1 MSHLLKHAQS
11 VRRSFSRLRAIA
23 ASLALLLVGQ
33 LLLPPSAHGYAVLAH
48 QALID
53 TVWETHLKPLLKAK
67 YPDATEDELSGAQ
80 AYAYGGS
87 IIQDF
92 GYYPHGSHFFS
103 DLTHY
108 VRSGDFVMALLRD
121 SHNVYDYAFALG
133 ALSHYAT
140 DSEGHRLATNR
151 AVPLLYPP
159 LQRKFGDVVTYE
171 DDELAHVKTEFGFD
185 VLQVAQQHYAPES
198 YHDFIGFEVSQPLL
212 DQAFQETYGIQLK
225 SVMHDEEEALN
236 SYRHDVSNLIPKATR
251 IGWSLKEKEIQ
262 ADEPGATRRKFLYN
276 LSRAQYE
283 KEWGKNYERPS
294 EGERFLAFLYKLLPK
309 FGPLRVL
316 ELKTPTP
323 ETERMFEES
332 FNAAVAHYR
341 RLLKEEREGALQ
353 LANVNFDVGTET
365 GAGKYRLNDDA
376 HAQLLH
382 RLAEKKFA
390 CLSPDLRQEMLV
402 FFADSDAP
410 YAFKK
415 DHKAWD
421 RMQEELQVLKSTGG
435 ETPQSPQATARVKPP
450 AD

>member
-1 MSHLLKHAQS
+1 VLKLAQS
-11 VRRSFSRLRAIA
+11 IGGACFGLRTVP
-23 ASLALLLVGQ
+23 ASLALLLVAQ
-33 LLLPPSAHGYAVLAH
+33 LLLPPAGFGYAVLAH

-53 TVWETHLKPLLKAK
+53 TVWDTHLKPLLKAK

-80 AYAYGGS
+80 AYAYGGA

-140 DSEGHRLATNR
+140 DCEGHRLATNR

-159 LQRKFGDVVTYE
+159 LRKKFGDVVTYE

-185 VLQVAQQHYAPES
+185 VLQVAQQHYAPTS

-212 DQAFQETYGIQLK
+212 DEAFWATYGIELK
-225 SVMHDEEEALN
+225 SVMHDEEQALN

-251 IGWSLKEKEIQ
+251 IAWSLKEKEIQ
-262 ADEPGATRRKFLYN
+262 ADEPGATKRKFLYN
-276 LSRAQYE
+276 LSRSQYE
-283 KEWGKNYERPS
+283 KEWGKNYEQPS
-294 EGERFLAFLYKLLPK
+294 TGERFLAFLYKLLPK
-309 FGPLRVL
+309 FGPLKVL

-323 ETERMFEES
+323 ETQKMFEES
-332 FNAAVAHYR
+332 FNAAVSHYR
-341 RLLKEEREGALQ
+341 RLLREEREGTLR
-353 LANVNFDVGTET
+353 LLNVNFDVGTET
-365 GAGKYRLNDDA
+365 SAGKYGLNDNA

-390 CLSPDLRQEMLV
+390 CLSTELRQEMLG
-402 FFADSDAP
+402 FFANSDAP

-415 DHKAWD
+415 DHKTWG
-421 RMQEELQVLKSTGG
+421 RVQEELQTLKAADAEMAEMSH
-435 ETPQSPQATARVKPP
+435 AAARVKPP